1 MKSNTIAMR
10 ALDVLKKAVNMNP
23 ALRRVGL
30 PDDSVFEFWMTPLTL
45 AERAKAQKLAKSD
58 DSTDFALHLLAS
70 KARDEN
76 GTPIFHQGD
85 LAELRNSLPAS
96 VVEALMLQLLSG
108 EEGGEENE
116 ELDMKS
122 VADAAVEG
130 SGANNSAG
138 GSGKTRKNA
147 R

>member
-1 MKSNTIAMR
+1 MR
-10 ALDVLKKAVNMNP
+10 ALDVLKKAVNMKP

-30 PDDSVFEFWMTPLTL
+30 PDGSVFEFWMTPLTL

-58 DSTDFALHLLAS
+58 DNTDFALHLLVS

-76 GTPIFHQGD
+76 DMPVFHQGD

-108 EEGGEENE
+108 EEGEDENE

-122 VADAAVEG
+122 AADTAVEG
-130 SGANNSAG
+130 SRTNNSAG
-138 GSGKTRKNA
+138 SSGKTRKNT